1 MKEKIFF
8 MVYKNLVSDCWLFR
22 ERFHVLDAAK
32 LLEICE
38 IAKIVRG
45 ISDFR
50 LYKFFSISSFLRG
63 KRTARCKAGT
73 LGAMQCTA
81 RCSLNVW
88 LNGNGIPVYKVGSI
102 N

>member
-50 LYKFFSISSFLRG
+50 LYKFFSPR
-63 KRTARCKAGT
+63 KKN
-73 LGAMQCTA
+73 
-81 RCSLNVW
+81 CSLQG
-88 LNGNGIPVYKVGSI
+88 GNAGCNAMYRTLLACGSTAMEFQFI
-102 N
+102 R